1 MNLKL
6 IIKSNI
12 MKKLLLV
19 FAVFAMAFNANAQIE
34 TPQPSPFS
42 KVEQKVGLTDITIEY
57 SRPGVKGRT
66 IFGDLEPW
74 GTVWRTGA
82 NKNTIITFSDDV
94 TIAGQPVKAGSYA
107 IFTKLNSAKQWDV
120 MFYSDTEN
128 WGTPRNW
135 DDSKVVATAKVDVM
149 EIPFSI
155 ETFTIDINNITNDG
169 GTIDL
174 IWDKSYAGIPFTVP
188 TDSTVSAKIDKLMSG
203 PGAEDYYAAARYYL
217 EADKDI
223 KQAVTWI
230 DMAIDMTKDEP
241 RFWWLR
247 QQSLIHAKA
256 GNKDKAIAA
265 AKASMAA
272 AKEAKNDNYV
282 KMNMDSLKEWGAM

>member
-1 MNLKL
+1 
-6 IIKSNI
+6 

-19 FAVFAMAFNANAQIE
+19 FAVFAMAFNVNAQLE
-34 TPQPSPFS
+34 TPQPSPLS
-42 KVEQKVGLTDITIEY
+42 KLEQKVGLTDVTVEY
-57 SRPGVKGRT
+57 SRPGVKGRI

-94 TIAGQPVKAGSYA
+94 TIAGQEVKAGSYS
-107 IFTKLNSAKQWDV
+107 IFTKLNSATQWDV

-149 EIPFSI
+149 EVPFSV
-155 ETFTIDINNITNDG
+155 ETFSIDINNITNNG
-169 GTIDL
+169 GTIDM
-174 IWDKSYAGIPFTVP
+174 IWEKSYVGIPFTVP
-188 TDSTVSAKIDKLMSG
+188 TDKTVSSTIDKLMAG
-203 PGAEDYYAAARYYL
+203 PSADDYYASARYYL

-223 KQAVTWI
+223 KTAVKWI
-230 DMAIDMTKDEP
+230 DMAIEMTKDEP

-265 AKASMAA
+265 AKASMAG
-272 AKEAKNDNYV
+272 AKEAKNENYV

>member
-1 MNLKL
+1 
-6 IIKSNI
+6 

-42 KVEQKVGLTDITIEY
+42 KVEQKVGLTDVTIEY

-66 IFGDLEPW
+66 IFGGLEPW

-94 TIAGQPVKAGSYA
+94 TIAGQEVKAGSYA
-107 IFTKLNSAKQWDV
+107 MFTKLNSAEQWDV

-128 WGTPRNW
+128 WGTPREW
-135 DDSKVVATAKVDVM
+135 DDSKVVATAKVDINAM
-149 EIPFSI
+149 PFSV
-155 ETFTIDINNITNDG
+155 ETMMIDINNISNDG
-169 GTIDL
+169 GVIGI
-174 IWDKSYAGIPFTVP
+174 IWEKSYAGIPFTVP
-188 TDSTVSAKIDKLMSG
+188 TDATVSSAIDKLMAG
-203 PGAEDYYAAARYYL
+203 PGADDYYASARYYL

-223 KQAVTWI
+223 KQAVKWI
-230 DMAIDMTKDEP
+230 DMAVDMTKEEP

-247 QQSLIHAKA
+247 QQALIHAKA

-265 AKASMAA
+265 AKASMAG

-282 KMNMDSLKEWGAM
+282 KMNMDSLKEWGAL